1 MTHPRLARRATAV
14 SASFVLAFGA
24 CGVAA
29 SLAFADTTP
38 TAPATST
45 AAEPTDAPEAGD
57 PTFTLT
63 NNGAG
68 SFSLAITIPGTS
80 IAVDYTVDPTGA
92 VTGATT
98 STAGATVAVDG
109 HDLTVT
115 LADGRT
121 VKVELGDSGDAV
133 KEVSVEEAN
142 GDNNNQDETGDNQ
155 TGEQSDSKAGDQ
167 SGDQSNKQSDKQS
180 GKQSDK
186 RSGDQGDQQ
195 DPASAPEP
203 THTQTPEPSDTN
215 DSHSGSSD
223 SNSGSSDGGDN

>member
-45 AAEPTDAPEAGD
+45 AAEPTDTPEAGD

-98 STAGATVAVDG
+98 STPGATVAVDG

-115 LADGRT
+115 LVDGRT
-121 VKVELGDSGDAV
+121 VQVELGDAGDAV

-142 GDNNNQDETGDNQ
+142 GDNNNQDQSGDN
-155 TGEQSDSKAGDQ
+155 Q
-167 SGDQSNKQSDKQS
+167 SGDQSGNQGDSQ
-180 GKQSDK
+180 
-186 RSGDQGDQQ
+186 SGDQGDSQE
-195 DPASAPEP
+195 PASAPEP
-203 THTQTPEPSDTN
+203 ANTQAPNATDSSKDSSGSTDSGSTDSSSN
-215 DSHSGSSD
+215 DSGSSD
-223 SNSGSSDGGDN
+223 SGSDN

>member
-45 AAEPTDAPEAGD
+45 AAEPTDTPEAGD

-98 STAGATVAVDG
+98 STAGATVVVDG

-121 VKVELGDSGDAV
+121 VQVELGDAGDAV
-133 KEVSVEEAN
+133 KEVSVEEAD
-142 GDNNNQDETGDNQ
+142 GDNNDNQ
-155 TGEQSDSKAGDQ
+155 SGDQSDSQADDQ
-167 SGDQSNKQSDKQS
+167 SGDQ
-180 GKQSDK
+180 
-186 RSGDQGDQQ
+186 GDNEDR
-195 DPASAPEP
+195 AS
-203 THTQTPEPSDTN
+203 TPEPAHTETPEAPETPEATDTSD
-215 DSHSGSSD
+215 DSKDSGDSGGSD
-223 SNSGSSDGGDN
+223 SESSDGGDN

>member
-14 SASFVLAFGA
+14 SASFILAFGA

-29 SLAFADTTP
+29 SMAFADATP
-38 TAPATST
+38 TVPATTT
-45 AAEPTDAPEAGD
+45 AVEPTDTPESGD

-121 VKVELGDSGDAV
+121 VKVELGDAGDAV
-133 KEVSVEEAN
+133 KEVSVDEAN
-142 GDNNNQDETGDNQ
+142 GDNNNQDQ
-155 TGEQSDSKAGDQ
+155 TGDQ
-167 SGDQSNKQSDKQS
+167 SGDQGDNQSDN
-180 GKQSDK
+180 
-186 RSGDQGDQQ
+186 Q

-203 THTQTPEPSDTN
+203 AHTQSPEPSDSSDTS
-215 DSHSGSSD
+215 DSSATSKSSKDSSGSTGSD
-223 SNSGSSDGGDN
+223 SSGSDSGGSDSGSSDGGGN

>member
-45 AAEPTDAPEAGD
+45 AAAPTDTPEAGD

-80 IAVDYTVDPTGA
+80 IAVEYTVDPTGA

-98 STAGATVAVDG
+98 STPGATVAVDG

-121 VKVELGDSGDAV
+121 VEVKLGDSGDAV
-133 KEVSVEEAN
+133 KEVSVDEAN
-142 GDNNNQDETGDNQ
+142 GDNNNQDANGDNQ
-155 TGEQSDSKAGDQ
+155 SGDHGDSQSGGKSGAE
-167 SGDQSNKQSDKQS
+167 SGDQSNEH
-180 GKQSDK
+180 
-186 RSGDQGDQQ
+186 SGDQSHSQ
-195 DPASAPEP
+195 DPTSAPEP
-203 THTQTPEPSDTN
+203 AHTQTPDSPDSNSGGSDGG
-215 DSHSGSSD
+215 DSKA
-223 SNSGSSDGGDN
+223 SNSGSSDGGGN